1 MKIALPFPRKR
12 GSRPDEPRA
21 TRRKRPAALRAGL
34 ILGGLIALLSAGG
47 LLYWRSQAAP
57 ATSTLSAPVT
67 RGDLTVNVESS
78 GSVKA
83 TQSVDLPFQAD
94 GQVREVLVQPGD
106 QVRAGQ
112 PLARLDD
119 HDLRLQVQQAE
130 ADLKTAQ
137 AMLHKAQHGEATPQD
152 IATAQIN
159 LKAAEVQLQK
169 TRTGNTTAAD
179 LHEAQANLQAAQARF
194 EALKSP
200 TPDKVSTARLRLTE
214 AQTALATARD
224 SLSAA
229 KTAAEQELSR
239 ATQSLTQAQASYATA
254 LENWQYV
261 QDSGRDPYNP
271 STIDSNGKTKPNKL
285 NDAERQKYYEAFVQ
299 AEAAL
304 HNAESTVKQAQVS
317 YDSARQKEAAEVPQA
332 EASMADA
339 QQQLDALMHPDK
351 ASLAGAQAEVT
362 AAQAKLDKL
371 RQGGTAADVA
381 GAQAEVDKAQ
391 LDLEKL
397 SAPAAASDIA
407 AAEADMAQAQA
418 KLDTAKLKLDRA
430 TLTAPFAGTVASTS
444 IAPGSV
450 MSTGTKAVS
459 LVDTSAL
466 YVDVSLSETDV
477 ARVKPG
483 QSVSI
488 TFDALPD
495 LTLKGT
501 VESVVPTGSSD
512 QGVVTY
518 PVRVK
523 FDPGQAQVKVAM
535 SASVSVEVER
545 HTNVL
550 QVPNRAIQSS
560 GPVKTI
566 QVLYGKDQKP
576 VTIQVETGATN
587 GSMTEIMKCVD
598 TGKQCLRE
606 GDQLAINLPSDT
618 SQGGPAGGDQG
629 PQFFSSGA
637 APGGGVK
644 RVVIGGP

>member
-1 MKIALPFPRKR
+1 MKITLPFPRNR
-12 GSRPDEPRA
+12 DGTPDAPQMA
-21 TRRKRPAALRAGL
+21 RRKRPSALRAGL

-83 TQSVDLPFQAD
+83 IQSVDLPFQTS
-94 GQVREVLVQPGD
+94 GQVKEVLVKTGD
-106 QVRAGQ
+106 QVQAGQ
-112 PLARLDD
+112 ALARLND
-119 HDLRLQVQQAE
+119 HDLRLQVEQAE

-137 AMLHKAQHGEATPQD
+137 AKLQKAQHGEATPQD
-152 IATAQIN
+152 IGTAQIN
-159 LKAAEVQLQK
+159 LQVAEVQLQK

-179 LHEAQANLQAAQARF
+179 LREAQANLQAAQARF
-194 EALKSP
+194 EALKDP

-224 SLSAA
+224 SLSTA

-239 ATQSLTQAQASYATA
+239 ATQSLTQAQASYSTA
-254 LENWQYV
+254 LQNWQYV

-271 STIDSNGKTKPNKL
+271 TTTDANGKAKPNKL

-304 HNAESTVKQAQVS
+304 HSAESAVKQAQVS
-317 YDSARQKEAAEVPQA
+317 YDSARKKEAAEVPQA
-332 EASMADA
+332 EASVADA

-362 AAQAKLDKL
+362 AAQAQLDKL

-381 GAQAEVDKAQ
+381 AAQAEVDKAR
-391 LDLEKL
+391 LDLERL
-397 SAPAAASDIA
+397 SAPAATSEIA
-407 AAEADMAQAQA
+407 AAEAEVAQAQTQ
-418 KLDTAKLKLDRA
+418 LDTAKTKLDHA
-430 TLTAPFAGTVASTS
+430 TLTAPFAGTLASMSVT
-444 IAPGSV
+444 PGSV
-450 MSTGTKAVS
+450 VGTETTAVS
-459 LVDTSAL
+459 LIDTSAF

-495 LTLKGT
+495 LTLKGS
-501 VESVVPTGSSD
+501 VESVAPTGSSD

-523 FDPGQAQVKVAM
+523 FDLGQAQVKVAM
-535 SASVSVEVER
+535 SASVSIEVER
-545 HTNVL
+545 HPNVL
-550 QVPNRAIQSS
+550 QVPNRTIQSS
-560 GPVKTI
+560 GPVKTV

-587 GSMTEIMKCVD
+587 GTMTEIVKCVD
-598 TGKQCLRE
+598 TGKQCLRS
-606 GDQLAINLPSDT
+606 GDQLAINLPTDT
-618 SQGGPAGGDQG
+618 GQGGPAGGDNG
-629 PQFFSSGA
+629 QFFSGPA
-637 APGGGVK
+637 GGPVK
-644 RVVIGGP
+644 RVVVGGP